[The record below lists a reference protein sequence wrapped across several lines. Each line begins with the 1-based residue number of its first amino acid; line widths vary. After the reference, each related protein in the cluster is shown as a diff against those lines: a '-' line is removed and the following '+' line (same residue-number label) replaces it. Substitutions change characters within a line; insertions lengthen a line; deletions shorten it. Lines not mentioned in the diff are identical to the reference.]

1 VCGSGDVL
9 IEGRFEPQGE
19 LPELP
24 RFGMQMTLPPAFD
37 SLVWYGRGPHE
48 THWDRKEGARVG
60 LYGGSV
66 DDQFVDYSKP
76 QENGNKTDVRWVALR
91 NERGAGLLAIGMSL
105 LSVSAHH
112 YTTEELEQT
121 SHSYKL
127 ARQPY
132 VILNIDYKQMGV
144 GGDNSWGARPHDWC
158 TLWPEPYTYSYR
170 LKPVSSEDTNL
181 MVLSHQR
188 IIF

>member
-1 VCGSGDVL
+1 
-9 IEGRFEPQGE
+9 
-19 LPELP
+19 
-24 RFGMQMTLPPAFD
+24 MQMTLPPAFD

-91 NERGAGLLAIGMSL
+91 NDRGVGLMAIGMPL

-112 YTTEELEQT
+112 YTTEELEQA

-144 GGDNSWGARPHDWC
+144 GGDNSWGARPRDWC
-158 TLWPEPYTYSYR
+158 TLWPESYTYSYR

-188 IIF
+188 FIF

>member
-1 VCGSGDVL
+1 
-9 IEGRFEPQGE
+9 
-19 LPELP
+19 
-24 RFGMQMTLPPAFD
+24 M
-37 SLVWYGRGPHE
+37 
-48 THWDRKEGARVG
+48 
-60 LYGGSV
+60 
-66 DDQFVDYSKP
+66 
-76 QENGNKTDVRWVALR
+76 
-91 NERGAGLLAIGMSL
+91 AIGMPL
-105 LSVSAHH
+105 LRVIAHH
-112 YTTEELEQT
+112 STTEELEQA

-144 GGDNSWGARPHDWC
+144 GGDDSWGARPRDWC
-158 TLWPEPYTYSYR
+158 TLWPEAYTYSYR